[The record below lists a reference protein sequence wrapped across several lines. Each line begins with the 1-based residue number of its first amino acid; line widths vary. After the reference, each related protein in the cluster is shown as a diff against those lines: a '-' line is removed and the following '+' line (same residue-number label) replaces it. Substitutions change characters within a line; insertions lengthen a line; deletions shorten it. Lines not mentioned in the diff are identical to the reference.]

1 MKKSHYLKQEK
12 LYEAF
17 SVFDKDNTGFI
28 DRENI
33 INVLKNE
40 MKEEDIEKV
49 VDDIIK
55 NLDENKDGKISYKE
69 FCSFLE

>member
-1 MKKSHYLKQEK
+1 
-12 LYEAF
+12 
-17 SVFDKDNTGFI
+17 
-28 DRENI
+28 
-33 INVLKNE
+33 